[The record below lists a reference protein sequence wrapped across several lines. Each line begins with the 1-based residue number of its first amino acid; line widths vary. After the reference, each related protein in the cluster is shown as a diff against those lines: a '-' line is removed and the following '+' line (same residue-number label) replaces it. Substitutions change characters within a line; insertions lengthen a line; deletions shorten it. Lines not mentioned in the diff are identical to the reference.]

1 VATYDTSALLAEIRR
16 RAAAPVSSSSAPGF
30 QDADLLAFA
39 NGIIPGIQDKLRR
52 VRTNY
57 FATQKD
63 VPFVAGTA
71 SYRIPTRAQHGVVS
85 LVQRLTST
93 GELKHL
99 TKWTERDMDGRN
111 PTTTG
116 APANYLWRGGSLVL
130 WPVPDNASESLRFTY
145 HRRVNT
151 LVSATTCGQ
160 AIGGIGGLTLVLQD
174 YTAAALGIT
183 TSTPLDFLQTEP
195 PFDTVADSAT
205 PTSTSTY
212 GLSFASG
219 VIPTEMLPIAYGGTG
234 ARYYVC
240 LAGQAPV
247 IQMPEQ
253 AFYVVAQA
261 VACALLSE
269 DAAALPAATRLL
281 GMLETDLYG
290 GANDRDDGEPDSAAC
305 ETWA

>member
-1 VATYDTSALLAEIRR
+1 MATYDTTALLAEIRR

-63 VPFVAGTA
+63 VPFVSGTA

-85 LVQRLTST
+85 LAQRLTST
-93 GELKHL
+93 GEIKHL

-111 PTTTG
+111 PTTAGT
-116 APANYLWRGGSLVL
+116 PTNYLWRSNSLVL
-130 WPVPDNASESLRFTY
+130 WPVPDNSAESLRFTY
-145 HRRVNT
+145 HRRVNK
-151 LVSATTCGQ
+151 
-160 AIGGIGGLTLVLQD
+160 LVLPSVCGVVTGSLVNVSNQATITVGVN
-174 YTAAALGIT
+174 YSTLSIT
-183 TSTPLDFLQTEP
+183 TSTPVDVIQANA
-195 PFDTVADSAT
+195 PFDSLVDDVT
-205 PTSTSTY
+205 PIQIASNAALFAAGAVST
-212 GLSFASG
+212 
-219 VIPTEMLPIAYGGTG
+219 LPAVGD
-234 ARYYVC
+234 YVC

-269 DAAALPAATRLL
+269 DAAALPAATRVLA
-281 GMLETDLYG
+281 MLEADLYG
-290 GANDRDDGEPDSAAC
+290 GANDRDDGEPDAAAN
-305 ETWA
+305 ESFF

>member
-1 VATYDTSALLAEIRR
+1 VATYDTTALLAEIRR

-63 VPFVAGTA
+63 VPFVSGTA

-85 LVQRLTST
+85 LAQRLTST
-93 GELKHL
+93 GEIKHL

-111 PTTTG
+111 PTTAGT
-116 APANYLWRGGSLVL
+116 PTNYLWRSNSLVL
-130 WPVPDNASESLRFTY
+130 WPVPDNSAESLRFTY
-145 HRRVNT
+145 HRRVNK
-151 LVSATTCGQ
+151 
-160 AIGGIGGLTLVLQD
+160 LVLPSVCGVVTGSLVNVSNQATITVGVN
-174 YTAAALGIT
+174 YSTLSIT
-183 TSTPLDFLQTEP
+183 TSTPVDVIQANA
-195 PFDTVADSAT
+195 PFDSLVDDVT
-205 PTSTSTY
+205 PIQIASNAALFAAGAVST
-212 GLSFASG
+212 
-219 VIPTEMLPIAYGGTG
+219 LPAVGD
-234 ARYYVC
+234 YVC

-269 DAAALPAATRLL
+269 DAAALPAATRVLA
-281 GMLETDLYG
+281 MLEADLYG
-290 GANDRDDGEPDSAAC
+290 GANDRDDGEPDAAAN
-305 ETWA
+305 ESFF